1 MAAACC
7 SPAIP
12 ARAKALR
19 RACGPGAM
27 ARACSATTASFCAV
41 NTAASGCTALPGTAT
56 RELPKPIARH
66 SMEFLFCL
74 TAGRTKSGR
83 SAAPPR
89 PRNYS
94 RAASCRITRRIRSLS
109 FWSFSARSRIACL
122 APSFRLSRI
131 LPLWRP
137 CSVKMSAKLLR
148 RDTSQFAML
157 CEEVLQRGLQVRFL
171 AHGQSM
177 QPNVLNGDAVIAEP
191 VDAHDLRRGDI
202 ALTLGQHGVLLH
214 RVIGRDPAT
223 NRIVTRGDAGQ
234 QDDTPAELVL
244 GRAVCIERDGKRI
257 SLQTPGTALLHAVRT
272 QMYRLWHAGTRRIQ
286 KSRGVLGP
294 CAFILL
300 ATLLHAAPVWAQ
312 ALTITDTAAPT
323 TVAPG
328 GTITYTQVL
337 HNGSG
342 VAVTKPLTT
351 TQNLPP
357 NTTFVSA
364 AKASGDQAWTCTN
377 TAGVITCNNT
387 SGANYANGDTT
398 TFTIVVTVN
407 AATANGTVITDT
419 VNAQGANTAV

>member
-1 MAAACC
+1 M
-7 SPAIP
+7 
-12 ARAKALR
+12 K
-19 RACGPGAM
+19 
-27 ARACSATTASFCAV
+27 T
-41 NTAASGCTALPGTAT
+41 
-56 RELPKPIARH
+56 
-66 SMEFLFCL
+66 
-74 TAGRTKSGR
+74 
-83 SAAPPR
+83 
-89 PRNYS
+89 
-94 RAASCRITRRIRSLS
+94 
-109 FWSFSARSRIACL
+109 
-122 APSFRLSRI
+122 
-131 LPLWRP
+131 
-137 CSVKMSAKLLR
+137 SAKLLR
-148 RDTSQFAML
+148 RDSSQFAML
-157 CEEVLQRGLQVRFL
+157 CADVLQRGLQVRFL

-191 VDAHDLRRGDI
+191 VDAHELRRGDI

-214 RVIGRDPAT
+214 RVIRIDPAT
-223 NRIVTRGDAGQ
+223 KRIITRGDAGQ

-257 SLQTPGTALLHAVRT
+257 SLQTPGTALLHAVRK
-272 QMYRLWHAGTRRIQ
+272 QAYRLWHAGTRRMQ

-294 CAFILL
+294 CALILL
-300 ATLLHAAPVWAQ
+300 AALLHAAPVSAQ

-364 AKASGDQAWTCTN
+364 AKASGNQAWTCTN

-419 VNAQGANTAV
+419 VNAKGNNTAVATASANVTVQTPDLAASETVAPNPVATGAISPTRKR